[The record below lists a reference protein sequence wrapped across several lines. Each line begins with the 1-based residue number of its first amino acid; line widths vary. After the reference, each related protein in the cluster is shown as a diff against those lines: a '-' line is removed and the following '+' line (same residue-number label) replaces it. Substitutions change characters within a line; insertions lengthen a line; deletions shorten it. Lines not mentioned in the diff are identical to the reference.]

1 MYREGYLVKCGR
13 STYDPPQLLFC
24 VFEDGVV
31 KFFSEKGGMFV
42 GELEMAGRV
51 TKVRVEKSSPGKFP
65 HRFTVSAAE
74 VVRVEGR
81 RMKLGEPRVTE
92 FAAPTNDLMKEWANS
107 LHLWRRMNWKENVKF
122 FDNSSELTQA
132 EELETLQLQMHTLKT
147 VRGRSVSGNKFRKPF
162 VNIMHGQPSPT
173 IKKLR
178 QMIMHT
184 GSSACTS
191 TA

>member
-13 STYDPPQLLFC
+13 SPYDSPQLLFC

-31 KFFSEKGGMFV
+31 KYYSEKGGMVV
-42 GELEMAGRV
+42 GELEMAGHV
-51 TKVRVEKSSPGKFP
+51 TKVRVERAMTSKFP
-65 HRFTVSAAE
+65 HRFTVSSSE

-81 RMKLGEPRVTE
+81 RMKLGEARVTE

-122 FDNSSELTQA
+122 FDGSSELSQA
-132 EELETLQLQMHTLKT
+132 EERETLELQMHTLKT
-147 VRGRSVSGNKFRKPF
+147 VRGRSLPGAAFRKPF

-178 QMIMHT
+178 QMIRHT
-184 GSSACTS
+184 GSTACTS

>member
-1 MYREGYLVKCGR
+1 MYREGYLIKYGHH
-13 STYDPPQLLFC
+13 TFDPPQIYFC

-31 KFFSEKGGMFV
+31 KFYMEKGGV
-42 GELEMAGRV
+42 LVDELEMAGHV
-51 TKVRVEKSSPGKFP
+51 TKVRVEKSLPSKLPY
-65 HRFTVSAAE
+65 RFTVSAAV

-81 RMKLGEPRVTE
+81 RMKLGETRVTE

-122 FDNSSELTQA
+122 FDNSSELSQA
-132 EELETLQLQMHTLKT
+132 QELDLLQHQMRT
-147 VRGRSVSGNKFRKPF
+147 V
-162 VNIMHGQPSPT
+162 QAPSPT

-184 GSSACTS
+184 GTTACSS

>member
-1 MYREGYLVKCGR
+1 MYREGFLIKCSR
-13 STYDPPQLLFC
+13 STYEVPQLLFC

-31 KFFSEKGGMFV
+31 KFYSKKGGMIL

-51 TKVRVEKSSPGKFP
+51 TKVRVEKTVPGKFP
-65 HRFTVSAAE
+65 HRFSVSAAE

-81 RMKLGEPRVTE
+81 RMKLSEPRVTE

-107 LHLWRRMNWKENVKF
+107 LHLWRRMSWKDNVKF
-122 FDNSSELTQA
+122 FDSSSEISQT
-132 EELETLQLQMHTLKT
+132 EEHETLQLQLHAVKT
-147 VRGRSVSGNKFRKPF
+147 IRGRSMSGNKFRTPF
-162 VNIMHGQPSPT
+162 VSIMQGQPSPT

-178 QMIMHT
+178 QMIMQT
-184 GSSACTS
+184 GSTACTS

>member
-1 MYREGYLVKCGR
+1 
-13 STYDPPQLLFC
+13 

-31 KFFSEKGGMFV
+31 KFYSDKGGMV
-42 GELEMAGRV
+42 MGELEMAGHV
-51 TKVRVEKSSPGKFP
+51 TKVRVEKTVPGKLP
-65 HRFTVSAAE
+65 YRFTVSAAE
-74 VVRVEGR
+74 VMRVEGR
-81 RMKLGEPRVTE
+81 RMKLGEARVTE

-122 FDNSSELTQA
+122 FDNSSVLSQA
-132 EELETLQLQMHTLKT
+132 EEFETLQLQLHTVKT
-147 VRGRSVSGNKFRKPF
+147 VRGRSISGPKFRKPF
-162 VNIMHGQPSPT
+162 SSIMHGQPSPT

-184 GSSACTS
+184 GSQACTS

>member
-1 MYREGYLVKCGR
+1 MYREGYLIKCGR
-13 STYDPPQLLFC
+13 SAYDTSRLLFC
-24 VFEDGVV
+24 VFENGVV
-31 KFFSEKGGMFV
+31 KFYSDKGGRIV
-42 GELEMAGRV
+42 GELEMAGHA
-51 TKVRVEKSSPGKFP
+51 TKVCVEKPIPGKFP
-65 HRFTVSAAE
+65 YRFTVSAAQ

-81 RMKLGEPRVTE
+81 RMKLSEPRVTE

-122 FDNSSELTQA
+122 FDNSSELSQA
-132 EELETLQLQMHTLKT
+132 EELELLQVQMHTMKT
-147 VRGRSVSGNKFRKPF
+147 GRGHFIAGAKFRKPF

-173 IKKLR
+173 VKKLR

-184 GSSACTS
+184 TCSS

>member
-13 STYDPPQLLFC
+13 SPYDSPQLLFC

-31 KFFSEKGGMFV
+31 KYYSEKGGMV
-42 GELEMAGRV
+42 LGELEMAGHV
-51 TKVRVEKSSPGKFP
+51 TKVRVERAMTSKFP
-65 HRFTVSAAE
+65 HRFTVSSSE

-81 RMKLGEPRVTE
+81 RMKLGEARVTE

-122 FDNSSELTQA
+122 FDGSSELSQA
-132 EELETLQLQMHTLKT
+132 EERETLELQMHTLKT
-147 VRGRSVSGNKFRKPF
+147 VRGRSLPGAAFRKPF

-178 QMIMHT
+178 QMIRHT
-184 GSSACTS
+184 GSTACTS

>member
-13 STYDPPQLLFC
+13 SNYDPPQLLWC

-31 KFFSEKGGMFV
+31 KFYQDRDGVEV
-42 GELEMAGRV
+42 GELEMAGHV
-51 TKVRVEKSSPGKFP
+51 TKVRVERAMAGKLP
-65 HRFTVSAAE
+65 HRFTVSAAP

-81 RMKLGEPRVTE
+81 RMKLGEAKVTE

-122 FDNSSELTQA
+122 FDSSSEISHA
-132 EELETLQLQMHTLKT
+132 EERETLELQMHTLKA
-147 VRGRSVSGNKFRKPF
+147 VRGRSVSGPKFRKPF
-162 VNIMHGQPSPT
+162 SIMHGQPSPS

-184 GSSACTS
+184 GSTACTS

>member
-1 MYREGYLVKCGR
+1 MLANGCCCVQ
-13 STYDPPQLLFC
+13 QLLFC

-31 KFFSEKGGMFV
+31 KYFQEKGGMFV
-42 GELEMAGRV
+42 GELELAGHV
-51 TKVRVEKSSPGKFP
+51 TKVRVEKSAPGKFP
-65 HRFTVSAAE
+65 YRFSVSSAE

-81 RMKLGEPRVTE
+81 RMKLGEARMTE

-122 FDNSSELTQA
+122 FDNSSELSQA
-132 EELETLQLQMHTLKT
+132 EELETLQLQMHTMKT
-147 VRGRSVSGNKFRKPF
+147 VRGRSTSGAKFRTPF

-184 GSSACTS
+184 GSTAC
-191 TA
+191 A

>member
-13 STYDPPQLLFC
+13 SAYDTPQLIYC
-24 VFEDGVV
+24 VFENGVV
-31 KFFSEKGGMFV
+31 QYFTEKGGMIV
-42 GELEMAGRV
+42 GELEMAGHV
-51 TKVRVEKSSPGKFP
+51 TKVRVEKSAPGKFP
-65 HRFTVSAAE
+65 HRFTVSVAE

-122 FDNSSELTQA
+122 FDNSSELSQA

-147 VRGRSVSGNKFRKPF
+147 
-162 VNIMHGQPSPT
+162 
-173 IKKLR
+173 
-178 QMIMHT
+178 
-184 GSSACTS
+184 
-191 TA
+191 

>member
-1 MYREGYLVKCGR
+1 MA
-13 STYDPPQLLFC
+13 
-24 VFEDGVV
+24 
-31 KFFSEKGGMFV
+31 M
-42 GELEMAGRV
+42 GELEMAGHV
-51 TKVRVEKSSPGKFP
+51 TKVRVERAMTGKFP
-65 HRFTVSAAE
+65 HRFTVSSSE

-81 RMKLGEPRVTE
+81 RMKLGEARVTE

-122 FDNSSELTQA
+122 FDGSSEISQA
-132 EELETLQLQMHTLKT
+132 DERETLELQMHTLKT
-147 VRGRSVSGNKFRKPF
+147 VRGRSISGVAFRKPF

-178 QMIMHT
+178 QMIRHT
-184 GSSACTS
+184 GSTACTS